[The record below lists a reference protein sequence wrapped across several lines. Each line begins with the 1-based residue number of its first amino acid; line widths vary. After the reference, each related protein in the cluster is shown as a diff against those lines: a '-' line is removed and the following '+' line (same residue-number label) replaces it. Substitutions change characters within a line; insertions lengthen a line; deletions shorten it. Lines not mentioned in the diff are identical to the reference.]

1 MLQPGEDS
9 EEVLEEEEEEA
20 PLSSAN
26 IFNDNAEQERDTSD
40 RFLFI

>member
-9 EEVLEEEEEEA
+9 EEVLEEEEEA